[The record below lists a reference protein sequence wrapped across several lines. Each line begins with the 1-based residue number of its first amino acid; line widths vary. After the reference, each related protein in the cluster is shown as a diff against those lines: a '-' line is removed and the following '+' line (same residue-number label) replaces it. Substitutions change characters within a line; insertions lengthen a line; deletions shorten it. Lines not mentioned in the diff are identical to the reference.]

1 MSEFADYIS
10 PMTIQGL
17 KGRKLVMKSFNAK
30 QKDNQIMMLYGLH
43 SSIERMQGIIENI
56 ADEGTV
62 TVPDIPGFGG
72 MQSLYSIGI
81 KPTADALAES
91 IYLFIKEHYG
101 DKKFKAVGMS
111 YGFVILTHLL
121 QNHPELKKQ
130 ITLVVSLAGLTD
142 QDEFIVSKFKYLSW
156 VGILKTFN
164 GKYRSWVFKNVF
176 LQPLIL
182 KTIYRVQ
189 AANHPKFKDADKKEL
204 NKRLDYEVY
213 LWQANEPRT
222 YTLATL
228 DVLQLKTPQISI
240 DVPLLHV
247 SIDSDQYVD
256 HNLVLDNLKQIYS
269 SVSEV
274 QAHMPNHAP
283 TVISSKKDA
292 APFIPF
298 KARQMLS
305 S

>member
-1 MSEFADYIS
+1 MSEFADFIS

-17 KGRKLVMKSFNAK
+17 KGRKLIMSSSDPQK
-30 QKDNQIMMLYGLH
+30 KDNQILMLYVLH
-43 SSIERMQGIIENI
+43 ASIERMQCIIENI

-81 KPTADALAES
+81 TPTADALAES

-111 YGFVILTHLL
+111 YGFVILTRLL
-121 QNHPELKKQ
+121 QNHPDLKNQ
-130 ITLVVSLAGLTD
+130 MTLIVSLAGLTD

-176 LQPLIL
+176 LQPFIL

-189 AANHPKFKDADKKEL
+189 AANHPKFMDADKVEL

-213 LWQANEPRT
+213 LWHANEPRT
-222 YTLATL
+222 YILATL
-228 DVLQLKTPQISI
+228 DVLQLKTPQIKVT
-240 DVPLLHV
+240 VPLLHV
-247 SIDSDQYVD
+247 AIDSDQYVD
-256 HNLVLDNLKQIYS
+256 HDLVLNNLKKIYGN
-269 SVSEV
+269 VTETK
-274 QAHMPNHAP
+274 AHMSNHAP

-292 APFIPF
+292 APFIPL

-305 S
+305 A